1 MEGRILIIEV
11 FYLGRPKG
19 ITVYLIEEEMSPSTL
34 GKIIYHDNQP
44 VVSKPNIVQAQVQ
57 HALWCIT
64 KHALHVLEHEGC
76 LACPPAADNS
86 NKAGIPRDSR
96 LKIPNHGHIDS
107 GQTALMVFK

>member
-11 FYLGRPKG
+11 FYLSGSKG

-34 GKIIYHDNQP
+34 GKIIYHVNQP

-64 KHALHVLEHEGC
+64 KPLFMCWSMRVVLPVP
-76 LACPPAADNS
+76 LLPT
-86 NKAGIPRDSR
+86 IPIRRASQEIVDSKSR
-96 LKIPNHGHIDS
+96 I
-107 GQTALMVFK
+107 MVISMVARRR